1 MTPRRFFLVALLT
14 AISLF
19 ARTALVAVSQDYTA
33 AWPYCSTTGNYTMAS
48 SYQVNLVQLMADLQA
63 GAIDNRGFNV
73 SMAGKSPDTV
83 FGLIMCYADRTWD
96 QCQNCV
102 RAATAGVQQ
111 TCPFSR
117 EMKACYEACVLRYS
131 NESVL
136 SVADL
141 NVAFY
146 VWIDAYVTDMVGM
159 NATRWMLMSR
169 LMGEASSSPLRLAN
183 QSEVFQDSDGSSQ
196 LMYGLAQCTRDLNAS
211 ECTRCLT
218 YLVAELSSSRP
229 NNTYGAVKGYNCYVE
244 YQIGSHLGIMLPPP
258 PPPAESPE
266 PSPPPPVT
274 TTPQPEG

>member
-19 ARTALVAVSQDYTA
+19 DRTALLAVSQNYTA
-33 AWPYCSTTGNYTMAS
+33 AWPYCSTTGNYTVAS
-48 SYQVNLVQLMADLQA
+48 SYQVNLVKLMADLQA

-117 EMKACYEACVLRYS
+117 EMKACYDACVLRYS
-131 NESVL
+131 NESL
-136 SVADL
+136 SVTDL

-146 VWIDAYVTDMVGM
+146 VWKDAYVTNMVGM
-159 NATRWMLMSR
+159 NATRWTLMSR

-183 QSEVFQDSDGSSQ
+183 QSEVFQDYDGSSE

-229 NNTYGAVKGYNCYVE
+229 NNTYGAVKGYSCYVE
-244 YQIGSHLGIMLPPP
+244 YQIGRDLGIMLPPP
-258 PPPAESPE
+258 PPPE

>member
-19 ARTALVAVSQDYTA
+19 DRTALLAVSQNYTA
-33 AWPYCSTTGNYTMAS
+33 AWPYCSTTGNYTVAS
-48 SYQVNLVQLMADLQA
+48 SYQVNLVKLMADLQA

-117 EMKACYEACVLRYS
+117 EMKACYDACVLRYS
-131 NESVL
+131 NESFL

-159 NATRWMLMSR
+159 NATRWTLMSR

-196 LMYGLAQCTRDLNAS
+196 LMYGLVQCTRDLNAS

-229 NNTYGAVKGYNCYVE
+229 NNTYGAVRKRLQLLRGVPDRE
-244 YQIGSHLGIMLPPP
+244 
-258 PPPAESPE
+258 
-266 PSPPPPVT
+266 
-274 TTPQPEG
+274 

>member
-19 ARTALVAVSQDYTA
+19 DRTALLAVSQNYTA
-33 AWPYCSTTGNYTMAS
+33 AWPYCSTTGNYTVAS
-48 SYQVNLVQLMADLQA
+48 SYQVNLVKLMADLQA

-117 EMKACYEACVLRYS
+117 EMKACYDACVLRYS
-131 NESVL
+131 NESFL

-146 VWIDAYVTDMVGM
+146 VWKDAYVTDMVGM

-183 QSEVFQDSDGSSQ
+183 QSEVFQDYDGSSE

-229 NNTYGAVKGYNCYVE
+229 NNTYGAVKGYSCYVE
-244 YQIGSHLGIMLPPP
+244 YQIGRDLGIMLPPP
-258 PPPAESPE
+258 PPPE

>member
-19 ARTALVAVSQDYTA
+19 DRTALLAVSQNYTA
-33 AWPYCSTTGNYTMAS
+33 AWPYCSTTGNYTVAS
-48 SYQVNLVQLMADLQA
+48 SYQVNLVKLMADLQA

-73 SMAGKSPDTV
+73 SMAGKSPDTI

-111 TCPFSR
+111 TCPFIR

-159 NATRWMLMSR
+159 NATRWTLMSR

-229 NNTYGAVKGYNCYVE
+229 NNTYGAVKGYSCYVE
-244 YQIGSHLGIMLPPP
+244 YQIGRDLGIMVPPP
-258 PPPAESPE
+258 PPPE

>member
-19 ARTALVAVSQDYTA
+19 DRTALLAVSQNYTA
-33 AWPYCSTTGNYTMAS
+33 AWPYCSTTGNYTVAS
-48 SYQVNLVQLMADLQA
+48 SYQVNLVKLMADLQA

-102 RAATAGVQQ
+102 RASTAGVQQ

-117 EMKACYEACVLRYS
+117 EMKACYDACVLRYS
-131 NESVL
+131 NESFL

-159 NATRWMLMSR
+159 NATRWTLMSR

-229 NNTYGAVKGYNCYVE
+229 NNTYGAVKGYSCYVE
-244 YQIGSHLGIMLPPP
+244 YQIGRDLGIMVPPP
-258 PPPAESPE
+258 PPPE

>member
-1 MTPRRFFLVALLT
+1 MTPRRFFLVALPT

-83 FGLIMCYADRTWD
+83 FGLIMCYADSSWD

-117 EMKACYEACVLRYS
+117 EMKACYIDACVLRYS
-131 NESVL
+131 DKPFF

-141 NVAFY
+141 NVAYYGWIYTY
-146 VWIDAYVTDMVGM
+146 VSDMVGM
-159 NATRWMLMSR
+159 NATRWTLMNR
-169 LMGEASSSPLRLAN
+169 LVGEASGSPLRLAN
-183 QSEVFQDSDGSSQ
+183 KSEVFKDSDGSSQ
-196 LMYGLAQCTRDLNAS
+196 LMYGFAQCTRDLNSS

-218 YLVAELSSSRP
+218 YLVAELSNSRP
-229 NNTYGAVKGYNCYVE
+229 NTSYGAVKSYSCYVV
-244 YQIGSHLGIMLPPP
+244 YQIRRDLGIMLPPS
-258 PPPAESPE
+258 PAESPE

-274 TTPQPEG
+274 TPQQEAG

>member
-19 ARTALVAVSQDYTA
+19 DRTALLAVSQNYTV
-33 AWPYCSTTGNYTMAS
+33 AWPYCSTTGNYTVAS
-48 SYQVNLVQLMADLQA
+48 SYQVNLVKLMADLQA

-102 RAATAGVQQ
+102 RASTAGVQQ

-117 EMKACYEACVLRYS
+117 EMKACYDACVLRYS
-131 NESVL
+131 NESFL

-146 VWIDAYVTDMVGM
+146 VWKDAYVTDMVGM
-159 NATRWMLMSR
+159 NATRWTLMSR

-196 LMYGLAQCTRDLNAS
+196 LMYGLVQCTRDLNAS

-229 NNTYGAVKGYNCYVE
+229 NNTYGAVKGYSCYVE
-244 YQIGSHLGIMLPPP
+244 YQIGRDLGIMLPPP
-258 PPPAESPE
+258 PPPE